1 MNIFIWIAQIL
12 LALVFAGSGISK
24 LVQPYEKLA
33 ARMAYVNDYTPGV
46 IRAIGTLEVLGAIG
60 VVLPVL
66 TGILPWLTPLA
77 ALGLSL
83 IQILPLQRYICPKRN
98 ITSCRSIWS
107 CCCFPCSSYMGV
119 GSSSN
124 EPRG

>member
-12 LALVFAGSGISK
+12 LALVFAGSGFSK

-33 ARMAYVNDYTPGV
+33 ARMAYVNDYTQGV

-83 IQILPLQRYICPKRN
+83 IQILAFTTVHLPKKEYNVLPVNLVLLLLSMFVLYGR
-98 ITSCRSIWS
+98 WE
-107 CCCFPCSSYMGV
+107 FFQ
-119 GSSSN
+119 
-124 EPRG
+124 